1 MSDLLLRHVGTPP
14 AAQRVLVIG
23 AHPDDPEFFCAG
35 TIARWIAA
43 GTIVHYVVV
52 TSGDKGIPEDWT
64 DPRPF
69 VTVREKEQL
78 AAAEELGVQGV
89 TFLRLPDG
97 EVFDTLDLR
106 AQLTAEI
113 RRFRPD
119 IVLTHDPLTRLYRQH
134 PDHRP
139 VGAAAL
145 AAAFPASRVATFF
158 PEQREARLEPHTVRV
173 ALLFGTDRPD
183 TFIDIAPAST
193 SHPFSNGSS
202 LRSAV
207 MPVKPAHSREGWR
220 PGYGCAPARQAHQRG
235 WNSPKHSCGSTSS
248 ERAAT
253 VRRNSRGPDPI
264 PHARD
269 HLLDEVASLG
279 QIIAG
284 YRPKDERVHTE
295 FSATRYGVCPGIS

>member
-1 MSDLLLRHVGTPP
+1 MSDLQLRHVGTPP

-69 VTVREKEQL
+69 VTVRENEQL

-134 PDHRP
+134 PDHRA

-145 AAAFPASRVATFF
+145 AAAFPASRLATFF
-158 PEQREARLEPHTVRV
+158 PEQREAGLEPHTVRV

-183 TFIDIAPAST
+183 TFIDIAPVFERKLAALRRHASQA
-193 SHPFSNGSS
+193 
-202 LRSAV
+202 SAFPGGLETRV
-207 MPVKPAHSREGWR
+207 RMRAREAG
-220 PGYGCAPARQAHQRG
+220 APAGLELAEAFL
-235 WNSPKHSCGSTSS
+235 WVDL
-248 ERAAT
+248 E
-253 VRRNSRGPDPI
+253 
-264 PHARD
+264 
-269 HLLDEVASLG
+269 
-279 QIIAG
+279 
-284 YRPKDERVHTE
+284 
-295 FSATRYGVCPGIS
+295 